1 MDNDAE
7 LENLYKIIFE
17 MALLVVLKNCEYKF
31 I

>member
-7 LENLYKIIFE
+7 LENLYKIILE
-17 MALLVVLKNCEYKF
+17 ITLLVVLKNCEYKF